1 MNTIYKLL
9 LVLMFS
15 GFAMNVSA
23 QTKEKKESSLELMKK
38 ELNLSDEQVGRIQQ
52 IHESY
57 ANDKKALR
65 AKMNEIRSKEKAE
78 IEKILSP
85 DQLKKLEA
93 LKEQKKSSKK

>member
-38 ELNLSDEQVGRIQQ
+38 ELNLSDEQVVSIQK